1 MSSFLTPGII
11 ALTLGYTLSQF
22 YRAFL
27 AVLSS
32 TLQAELGAT
41 PGDLAISSG
50 MWFLAFALMQLPVGW
65 ALDHIGP
72 RRTAAVLL
80 ALGGG
85 GGAAVFALAT
95 APWHLHV
102 AMALIGIG
110 CAPALMAAYYIFAH
124 DYPAALFGTLT
135 GAMVGLGSAGNI
147 LGAAPLVSLIHAIGW
162 RDALWL
168 MVALTLAVAAVLA
181 LTVRDPVHDAGPP
194 RGRLSD
200 LFRLPAIRMMLPL
213 IFVSYAASAAIRG
226 LWASPYLRDVF
237 GADDVTVGRATLVMG
252 IAMVV
257 GNLAAAPMV
266 RLAGSERR
274 AVIAGHLVAVVTL
287 SVLWVA
293 PDWGLTPA
301 IAALGLIGLTG
312 TNYTLLMAHA
322 RKFLSPHL
330 VGRGMTLLNMAS
342 IGGVGVMQ
350 FASRPLYTGAAAE
363 LAPPAA
369 YALLF
374 AFFLVPLIVGFALFL
389 LAPARPPEAAND

>member
-1 MSSFLTPGII
+1 MAAFLNAGVI
-11 ALTLGYTLSQF
+11 ALTLGYMLSQF

-32 TLQAELGAT
+32 TLQTQLGAT

-50 MWFLAFALMQLPVGW
+50 MWFVAFALMQLPVGW

-80 ALGGG
+80 ALGGA

-95 APWHLHV
+95 APWHLHL
-102 AMALIGIG
+102 AMALIGAG

-124 DYPAALFGTLT
+124 DYPAAMFGTLT
-135 GAMVGLGSAGNI
+135 GAMIGLGSAGNI

-162 RDALWL
+162 RPALWL
-168 MVALTLAVAAVLA
+168 MAAVTLAVAAALA
-181 LTVRDPVHDAGPP
+181 LTVRDPVHHTGPP
-194 RGRLSD
+194 RGRLAD
-200 LFRLPAIRMMLPL
+200 LFRLPAIRLMLPL
-213 IFVSYAASAAIRG
+213 IFVSYAASGAIRG
-226 LWASPYLRDVF
+226 LWASPYLREVF
-237 GADDVTVGRATLVMG
+237 GADDITVGRATLVMG
-252 IAMVV
+252 IAMVL
-257 GNLAAAPMV
+257 GNLLAGTFV

-274 AVIAGHLVAVVTL
+274 AVIAGHLIAIATLAVL
-287 SVLWVA
+287 SLA
-293 PDWGLTPA
+293 PAWGLTPA
-301 IAALGLIGLTG
+301 IALLGLIGLTG

-342 IGGVGVMQ
+342 IGGVGIMQ
-350 FASRPLYTGAAAE
+350 FASRPLHSGASADYAA
-363 LAPPAA
+363 PQA

-374 AFFLVPLIVGFALFL
+374 LFFLVPLIAGFALFL
-389 LAPARPPEAAND
+389 LAPADPQKDT

>member
-1 MSSFLTPGII
+1 MRAFLTPGII

-50 MWFLAFALMQLPVGW
+50 TWFLAFALMQLPVGW

-257 GNLAAAPMV
+257 GNLAAGPMV